1 MFALYQVST
10 NRWILESPLWGSGDG
25 ERRWADNF
33 THKGFALLTTK
44 RTILIPRNRE
54 VYVELLASI
63 SWWNDP
69 VATFLISN
77 VSCVSLFGTFLW
89 PPSGQREC
97 VFSPRC
103 VSSRSCFST
112 DQHLRPQRP
121 IIVSWA
127 PRSVLRG
134 GVPGKTSSQN
144 ERWGKL
150 GHEFRSFH
158 PKLFTLTD
166 ISAHRDGRGRGSVCF
181 LSDPLWLS
189 ISTYWCHFFRL

>member
-1 MFALYQVST
+1 MKWSSSNIPYLQC
-10 NRWILESPLWGSGDG
+10 IMC
-25 ERRWADNF
+25 F
-33 THKGFALLTTK
+33 TF
-44 RTILIPRNRE
+44 
-54 VYVELLASI
+54 
-63 SWWNDP
+63 WNVF
-69 VATFLISN
+69 VATQWAAG
-77 VSCVSLFGTFLW
+77 V
-89 PPSGQREC
+89 C
-97 VFSPRC
+97 VFTEVRIIQIVFLRP
-103 VSSRSCFST
+103 

-127 PRSVLRG
+127 PRPVLRG

-189 ISTYWCHFFRL
+189 ISSIYWCHFFRLHSSWDIKQGDYVTIPDNCRRRGRRRQCKFLQI